1 MIARAIWIPSLKE
14 ASLLVSTILT
24 FVLAVIEQFIGES
37 ESAYSSVIKQPALP
51 VFPDQNVRRWTVV
64 LDSVTVN
71 GKAVTSPK
79 SSVKGAPSGK
89 TIALLDT
96 GASFALGPK
105 AVIDA
110 IYGAIPGSYYYAPD
124 KVWVVPCTTPV
135 DLAFVFG

>member
-1 MIARAIWIPSLKE
+1 M
-14 ASLLVSTILT
+14 VSTILT